1 MDSEVKMSMSFSQ
14 EVLLD
19 STSVEGT
26 ERKQDQI
33 EEVELQQNPNED
45 ISGAPMELWC

>member
-1 MDSEVKMSMSFSQ
+1 MKMSMSFSQ

-19 STSVEGT
+19 STSVEGM